1 MIELLLLLVAF
12 GLMLIAALVVII
24 NYVLMGYYHTMAFW
38 LAFLAAVGL
47 CMKLAYNDLKKF
59 KL

>member
-12 GLMLIAALVVII
+12 GLMLIAALIVII
-24 NYVLMGYYHTMAFW
+24 NYVLMGDFHTMAFW
-38 LAFLAAVGL
+38 LAFLAVVCL
-47 CMKLAYNDLKKF
+47 CIKFAYNDLKKF